1 MSRPLVATIKL
12 NALRD
17 NYLLA
22 KRMHGGR
29 VLAVVKANAYGHGAL
44 PCARALEG
52 IADGFAVAAIEEAI
66 SLREGGIRAP
76 ILLLEGWFEADELAL
91 IDQYE
96 LWTGLH
102 RLDQI
107 TQLATATLSRP
118 LHVWLK
124 IDSGMH
130 RLGIAPQEALA
141 AIAQLRA
148 TGKVEKIIGMTH
160 FARADELDD
169 TSTLSQVGLFRQAV
183 SGSGVE
189 TSLANSGGI
198 LAWPSA
204 HADWGRAGIVM
215 YGGAGVDRQLPDWPQ
230 SVMQLDSRII
240 AVRDL
245 PVGEYVGYG
254 SRFLTSRATRVGVVA
269 CGYADGYPRAAVNG
283 TPVLVDG
290 LQSQIIGRV
299 SMDMLTVDLTDLPLV
314 GVDTPVRLWGDG
326 LPADTVAAAA
336 GTISY
341 ELFCNVKRAHFR
353 YVE

>member
-12 NALRD
+12 NTLRD
-17 NYLLA
+17 NYQLA
-22 KRMHGGR
+22 KRLHGGR

-44 PCARALEG
+44 PCAMALEG
-52 IADGFAVAAIEEAI
+52 IADGFAVASIEEAL
-66 SLREGGIRAP
+66 SLRQGGIRSP
-76 ILLLEGWFEADELAL
+76 ILLLEGWFEASELPVIDEL
-91 IDQYE
+91 D

-107 TQLATATLSRP
+107 VQLEEASLRKP
-118 LHVWLK
+118 LHIWLK

-130 RLGIAPQEALA
+130 RLGITPHEAQA
-141 AIAQLRA
+141 AIARLRA
-148 TGKVEKIIGMTH
+148 SGKVEKIVGMTH

-169 TSTLSQVGLFRQAV
+169 TSTLSQVGQFRQAIV
-183 SGSGVE
+183 GSGIEV
-189 TSLANSGGI
+189 SLANSGGI

-204 HADWGRAGIVM
+204 HADWGRAGIVL

-230 SVMQLDSRII
+230 PVMQLDSRII

-245 PVGEYVGYG
+245 PADEYVGYG
-254 SRFLTSRATRVGVVA
+254 SRYMTSRATRVGVVA

-290 LQSQIIGRV
+290 LPSQVIGRV

-314 GVDTPVRLWGDG
+314 GVDTPVRLWGEG

-341 ELFCNVKRAHFR
+341 ELFCNVKRARFD
-353 YVE
+353 YIA

>member
-1 MSRPLVATIKL
+1 MSPPLVATIKL
-12 NALRD
+12 NALRE

-22 KRMHGGR
+22 KRLHGGR

-44 PCARALEG
+44 PCAKALEG

-107 TQLATATLSRP
+107 AQLAAATLSRP

-169 TSTLSQVGLFRQAV
+169 TSTLSQVGLFRQAIID
-183 SGSGVE
+183 SGVE

-215 YGGAGVDRQLPDWPQ
+215 YGGAGVDRPLPDWPQ

-245 PVGEYVGYG
+245 PAGEYVGYG

-290 LQSQIIGRV
+290 LPSQIIGRV
-299 SMDMLTVDLTDLPLV
+299 SMDMLTVDLTDLPQV
-314 GVDTPVRLWGDG
+314 GIDTPVRLWGDG